1 MAEIYPQPAGFTFDL
16 AGPVYAMIA
25 EDQAVARI
33 DAILTASVEIDDVL
47 TITGSVLA
55 FDGADIDIYH
65 GNALVGTLY
74 NNLGA
79 FGFVHTATNTSTLL
93 RFQSGGGELRAFH
106 QLGGISVDKSA

>member
-1 MAEIYPQPAGFTFDL
+1 MEVFPQPSGFSFDL

-25 EDQAVARI
+25 EDNAVARI
-33 DAILTASVEIDDVL
+33 DATLTASIAVDDVL

-55 FDGADIDIYH
+55 FQGADIDIYH

-74 NNLGA
+74 DNLGT

-93 RFQSGGGELRAFH
+93 RFQSGGGELYAFH
-106 QLGGISVDKSA
+106 QLGGISVTKS